1 LIGLKLSQ
9 SELAQ
14 MLGVT
19 REAVN
24 KQLHAWADKNVLKLD
39 KGKVVVRDMS
49 SLKRAAEP
57 ARE

>member
-1 LIGLKLSQ
+1 
-9 SELAQ
+9 

-39 KGKVVVRDMS
+39 KGKVVVRDMAA
-49 SLKRAAEP
+49 LKRAAEP
-57 ARE
+57 TRD